1 LEVVVRRGILLT
13 LVASISLAFITA
25 SPSMELTANEGQG
38 QNSATNVAAVG
49 FQGGSY
55 NVSTPGSSGG
65 GSGGNDYVCSQAGL
79 PGGVSATLSGGE
91 LTLS

>member
-1 LEVVVRRGILLT
+1 MRRQILFT
-13 LVASISLAFITA
+13 LAASTALVFLSA
-25 SPSMELTANEGQG
+25 SPSMELTSGATHSSTP
-38 QNSATNVAAVG
+38 SASDQVTATLSP
-49 FQGGSY
+49 GSY

-79 PGGVSATLSGGE
+79 PGGASATLSGGA

>member
-1 LEVVVRRGILLT
+1 VRRQILFT
-13 LVASISLAFITA
+13 LVTSIALAFLSA
-25 SPSMELTANEGQG
+25 SPSMELTK
-38 QNSATNVAAVG
+38 SATQSNTYSSTVQASLSP
-49 FQGGSY
+49 GSY

-79 PGGVSATLSGGE
+79 PGGASATLSGGA